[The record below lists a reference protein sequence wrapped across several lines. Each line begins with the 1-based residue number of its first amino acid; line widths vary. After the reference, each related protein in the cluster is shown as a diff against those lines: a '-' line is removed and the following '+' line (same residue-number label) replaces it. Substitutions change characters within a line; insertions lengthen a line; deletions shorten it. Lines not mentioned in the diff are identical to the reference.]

1 MLDVVT
7 FGSATMDIFIESDK
21 AHIVNFRGVDGELDL
36 YCLKY
41 GDKIEIDHSA
51 FEAGGGAINTAA
63 CFAKLGLKTSAAIKI
78 GEGLD
83 RREAKKTLKDYG
95 IDTSFI
101 MQTDEARTGFSII
114 LTSFEGDRTV
124 LAHRGANITLKPED
138 IDFDKLKKTK
148 WIYCAPLNSKYGNV
162 LEKITDFAEEN
173 NIKIAHNIGGKAL
186 DKSLDELK
194 PILQKLN
201 ILSLN
206 TEEATRITKIEQ
218 KYTKNKKQII
228 NDDVKLMLTTLKA
241 FVKDIVIITDGGK
254 GAYAYDGT
262 NFYYAPVYP
271 TKRVSTLGA
280 GDAFASTFCASIML
294 GKDIKN
300 ALQLAS
306 INSGNVV
313 SYYGAQ
319 EGLLDLPKLE
329 EINSKNKE
337 YKAIIVE

>member
-21 AHIVNFRGVDGELDL
+21 AHIVNFRGIDGELDL

-124 LAHRGANITLKPED
+124 FAHRGANATI
-138 IDFDKLKKTK
+138 KK
-148 WIYCAPLNSKYGNV
+148 
-162 LEKITDFAEEN
+162 ER
-173 NIKIAHNIGGKAL
+173 
-186 DKSLDELK
+186 
-194 PILQKLN
+194 PI
-201 ILSLN
+201 
-206 TEEATRITKIEQ
+206 ETKIFNLFLFQ
-218 KYTKNKKQII
+218 NRIMVFNIFQILLYRRPR
-228 NDDVKLMLTTLKA
+228 NRA
-241 FVKDIVIITDGGK
+241 
-254 GAYAYDGT
+254 
-262 NFYYAPVYP
+262 
-271 TKRVSTLGA
+271 RSTA
-280 GDAFASTFCASIML
+280 HPMSWC
-294 GKDIKN
+294 
-300 ALQLAS
+300 
-306 INSGNVV
+306 
-313 SYYGAQ
+313 
-319 EGLLDLPKLE
+319 
-329 EINSKNKE
+329 
-337 YKAIIVE
+337 